1 MIRGPVST
9 LSLEG
14 AETLSGLPEIPTAV
28 RHREPWE
35 GLPAVLE
42 WALVAYAGSTL
53 GRVFPLPL
61 GETLLGRSPDCGL
74 ALPDGEVSRRHACLH
89 VTPGGVRLEDLGST
103 NGTRLNGIP
112 LHGSATLLAGDRVTV
127 GGHVLKLV
135 AMDPLERA
143 FHETLLD
150 LSTRDPLTG
159 LANRSCVLAELQNR
173 FGLSLRY
180 GRPLSVVIC
189 DLDHFKRVNDAHGH
203 AAGDQVLR
211 AFGAWATASLREAD
225 LAGRI
230 GGEEFL
236 MVLPETDLAG
246 DQVLRAFGAW
256 ATASLREAD
265 LAGRIGGEEFLMV
278 LPETDLAG
286 AQPFAER
293 LRQVVASRPVPVSSG
308 GLGVTCSLGI
318 AQRRPDDLDAGQL
331 LARADAALYR
341 AKAEGRDRVCSD

>member
-35 GLPAVLE
+35 GLPAALE

-246 DQVLRAFGAW
+246 
-256 ATASLREAD
+256 
-265 LAGRIGGEEFLMV
+265 
-278 LPETDLAG
+278 

>member
-1 MIRGPVST
+1 MIRGPVGA
-9 LSLEG
+9 LPFEG
-14 AETLSGLPEIPTAV
+14 GETLSGVPEIPTAV
-28 RHREPWE
+28 RYREPWE
-35 GLPAVLE
+35 GLPATME

-53 GRVFPLPL
+53 GRVFPLPI
-61 GETLLGRSPDCGL
+61 GESLLGRSPDCPL

-89 VTPGGVRLEDLGST
+89 VAPGGVRLEDLGST
-103 NGTRLNGIP
+103 NGTRLNGVPIQ
-112 LHGSATLLAGDRVTV
+112 GSATLLAGDRVTV

-203 AAGDQVLR
+203 AAGD
-211 AFGAWATASLREAD
+211 
-225 LAGRI
+225 
-230 GGEEFL
+230 
-236 MVLPETDLAG
+236 M
-246 DQVLRAFGAW
+246 VLRAFGAW

-286 AQPFAER
+286 AQPLAER
-293 LRQVVASRPVPVSSG
+293 LRQVVASRPVPVPSG

-318 AQRRPDDLDAGQL
+318 AQRQPGDQDAGQL

>member
-28 RHREPWE
+28 RLREPWE
-35 GLPAVLE
+35 GLPAALE

-203 AAGDQVLR
+203 AAGD
-211 AFGAWATASLREAD
+211 
-225 LAGRI
+225 
-230 GGEEFL
+230 
-236 MVLPETDLAG
+236 M
-246 DQVLRAFGAW
+246 VLRAFGAW